1 MTSRI
6 EDINAVAEAGLDMEV
21 EDKVE
26 RLLSGMCN
34 GELAERITD
43 TVRLAVARHMYER
56 ARDVQSAVEAENSTQ

>member
-6 EDINAVAEAGLDMEV
+6 EDIDAVAGAGLDTDV
-21 EDKVE
+21 QDKVE
-26 RLLSGMCN
+26 RLLLGMCN

-56 ARDVQSAVEAENSTQ
+56 VRDVQSAVEAENSAK